1 MVSSKLNGFYQEKL
15 GTPTSG
21 GCKQESL
28 ASNYDSPPAI
38 KAAQN
43 GLAKPGS
50 TQQVAEVFF
59 ATNYDIVRIV
69 QTATLI

>member
-1 MVSSKLNGFYQEKL
+1 MFSSKLNGFYEEKL

-21 GCKQESL
+21 GCNQESL
-28 ASNYDSPPAI
+28 ASNYVSSPAI

-43 GLAKPGS
+43 GPAEPGS
-50 TQQVAEVFF
+50 MQQVAEVFF